1 MPLGRQQEVRPMAP
15 SAIAEHAVKEDVIV
29 PKTIEI
35 IPVEGKTGPYVE
47 DHREIKPAF
56 KFSQAVL
63 ID

>member
-1 MPLGRQQEVRPMAP
+1 MAP
-15 SAIAEHAVKEDVIV
+15 SAITEHQNKEEVIV

-35 IPVEGKTGPYVE
+35 IPLERKRIPSVE

-63 ID
+63 LDENHFKTGSRAL